1 MTASNT
7 DNLIIESC
15 RSGKLGEFSFL
26 YDKYAD
32 KIYNFIFYK
41 TFHKETAQD
50 LVSVTFM
57 KALEK
62 LDQYDPKK
70 GNFSSWLYRIAR
82 NNVIDHYRTKKIN
95 LNIDEFWSLS
105 AKSDTEKE
113 VSAKRELNEVREHL
127 KKLSS
132 EQKEIIVMRVW
143 DELSYKEISQILGK
157 SEAACKMMFSR
168 AINSVRAELLP
179 LLLIILTTNYLVL

>member
-1 MTASNT
+1 MSASNT
-7 DNLIIESC
+7 DNLIIKSC
-15 RSGKLGEFSFL
+15 RDGNLEEFSFL

-41 TFHKETAQD
+41 TFHKQTAQD

-62 LDQYDPKK
+62 LDRYDPKK

-82 NNVIDHYRTKKIN
+82 NNVIDHYRSKKIN
-95 LNIDEFWSLS
+95 LNIDDFWSLVS
-105 AKSDTEKE
+105 KDNVEKE
-113 VSAKRELNEVREHL
+113 VGAKKELDEVKKHITKLGQEQRE
-127 KKLSS
+127 
-132 EQKEIIVMRVW
+132 IVIMRIW
-143 DELSYKEISQILGK
+143 DELSYKEISQVLGK
-157 SEAACKMMFSR
+157 SEAACKMIFSR

-179 LLLIILTTNYLVL
+179 LLLIILITNYLNP